1 MANAARF
8 AEQARTE
15 EMTRTAELR
24 TSQVSADNV
33 SEDAQEKILEP
44 RKRQCCAKTALRMLR
59 IRTTKEVAAEELSR
73 TRRIRKYEIGYQM
86 STDVSKAIAQVVR
99 CGPAGQTWLKQQDI
113 INEIK
118 DNFKLKEVDEET
130 LTDLR
135 SKQGRQAHNKVVT
148 PVAEHQTSGITC
160 KSPVFQGPNKDKSE
174 QG

>member
-1 MANAARF
+1 MADAARF

-33 SEDAQEKILEP
+33 SEDTQEKIPEP
-44 RKRQCCAKTALRMLR
+44 RKRQGCAKTVLRVLR
-59 IRTTKEVAAEELSR
+59 IRTTKEVAAEEPSR

-118 DNFKLKEVDEET
+118 DNFKLKED
-130 LTDLR
+130 R
-135 SKQGRQAHNKVVT
+135 
-148 PVAEHQTSGITC
+148 
-160 KSPVFQGPNKDKSE
+160 
-174 QG
+174 